1 MNLNL
6 KRCKNFY
13 FHIASARIHKTTREE
28 IVMGLKKFAAGL
40 ALTASMFASG
50 VAYAAD
56 LEVTHWW
63 TSGGEAAAVA
73 EFAKAVN
80 ASGDKWVDGAI
91 AGSGDVAR
99 PIIISRILGGNPMG
113 ATQLNPGKDA
123 DELIAAGLLEDITDV
138 ATAGDWAKILRPAS
152 QLESCTKDGKVYC
165 VPVNLHSAQWMWT
178 NRKVYE
184 DAGIAPPQN
193 WNEMVAAGPA
203 LQAKGIQPLSLA
215 QGWPVGLLVENVI
228 VAISGVDNFVKV
240 YKDRDLAIASG
251 PEFAKVFEALAT
263 ARQFAPA
270 DKMVPQW
277 NEAVALVIQ
286 GKAGANIMGDWAGGE
301 FAVANMV
308 AGKDYDCLPGLGV
321 TPVLNTGGDVFYF
334 PKNKDPAVTAAQK
347 KMAATLVTKE
357 VQVAFNLKK
366 GSLPMRADVDLSAA
380 NDCMKKG
387 LEILDKSTAVFPNNV
402 QMIDRDSLNQIN
414 DVVTAFMADPAMSAA
429 DAQAKFA
436 DIIKNAP
443 K

>member
-1 MNLNL
+1 
-6 KRCKNFY
+6 
-13 FHIASARIHKTTREE
+13 
-28 IVMGLKKFAAGL
+28 MGLKNFALGL
-40 ALTASMFASG
+40 ALSASLFAVG
-50 VAYAAD
+50 AAKATD

-73 EFAKAVN
+73 EFAKAVD

-123 DELIAAGLLEDITDV
+123 DELIKAGLLEDITDI

-152 QLESCTKDGKVYC
+152 QLASCTVDGKVYC

-184 DAGIAPPQN
+184 DAGLKPPQN
-193 WNEMVAAGPA
+193 WAEFVAAAPA
-203 LQAKGIQPLSLA
+203 LQAKGIQPLSMA
-215 QGWPVGLLVENVI
+215 QGWPVGLMVNDVLV
-228 VAISGVDNFVKV
+228 ALAGVENFVKV
-240 YKDRDLAIASG
+240 YKDRDLALAGG
-251 PEFAKVFEALAT
+251 PEFGKVFDALA
-263 ARQFAPA
+263 AVRQFVPA

-301 FAVANMV
+301 FAVAKMV

-334 PKNKDPAVTAAQK
+334 PKSKDPAVTAAQK
-347 KMAATLVTKE
+347 KMAQTLVTKE

-387 LEILDKSTAVFPNNV
+387 LEILDHSTAVFPNDI

-414 DVVTAFMADPAMSAA
+414 DLFTSFMATPAMTAA
-429 DAQAKFA
+429 DAQGKFVA
-436 DIIKNAP
+436 IIKSAA

>member
-1 MNLNL
+1 MKYKYL
-6 KRCKNFY
+6 
-13 FHIASARIHKTTREE
+13 
-28 IVMGLKKFAAGL
+28 VAGL
-40 ALTASMFASG
+40 LAATALTT
-50 VAYAAD
+50 AAHATD

-73 EFAKAVN
+73 EFAKAFDATGN
-80 ASGDKWVDGAI
+80 KWVDGAI
-91 AGSGDVAR
+91 AGSGDTAR

-123 DELIAAGLLEDITDV
+123 DELIAAGLMQDLTDL
-138 ATAGDWAKILRPAS
+138 ATKEEWAKILRPAS

-178 NRKVYE
+178 NRKVFE
-184 DAGIAPPQN
+184 DNGMTPPANFAELMAAAPK
-193 WNEMVAAGPA
+193 
-203 LQAKGIQPLSLA
+203 LQELGIQPLSLA
-215 QGWPVGLLVENVI
+215 QGWPVGLLVNDLL
-228 VAISGVDNFVKV
+228 VAIAGVDNFVKV
-240 YKDRDLAIASG
+240 YKDRDMAIATG
-251 PEFAKVFEALAT
+251 PEFAKVFEAVAA

-277 NEAVALVIQ
+277 NEAVGLVIQ
-286 GKAGANIMGDWAGGE
+286 GKAAANIMGDWAGGE
-301 FAVANMV
+301 FAVANLV

-334 PKNKDPAVTAAQK
+334 PKSADPAVTEAQMV
-347 KMAATLVTKE
+347 MASTLVTKE

-366 GSLPMRADVDLSAA
+366 GSLPMRSDVDLSAA

-387 LEILDKSTAVFPNNV
+387 LEILDGPNPVVFPNDS
-402 QMIDRDSLNQIN
+402 QMVDRDTINQIN
-414 DVVTAFMADPAMSAA
+414 DLFTEFFANTEMTAA

-436 DIIKNAP
+436 SIIENSP

>member
-1 MNLNL
+1 MKLL
-6 KRCKNFY
+6 KMAAVLAATVAMP
-13 FHIASARIHKTTREE
+13 HVASAT
-28 IVMGLKKFAAGL
+28 
-40 ALTASMFASG
+40 
-50 VAYAAD
+50 D

-73 EFAKAVN
+73 EFAKAFDATKDADGN
-80 ASGDKWVDGAI
+80 PNKWVDGAI

-99 PIIISRILGGNPMG
+99 PIIISRIMGGNPMG

-123 DELIAAGLLEDITDV
+123 DDLIAAGLMTDITDLAV
-138 ATAGDWAKILRPAS
+138 KEDWAHILRPAS
-152 QLESCTKDGKVYC
+152 QLASCTVDGRVYC

-178 NRKVYE
+178 NRKVFTDLGLE
-184 DAGIAPPQN
+184 PPKDINELLADAPK
-193 WNEMVAAGPA
+193 
-203 LQAKGIQPLSLA
+203 LQAAGIQPLSMA
-215 QGWPVGLLVENVI
+215 QGWPVGLMVNDVLV
-228 VAISGVDNFVKV
+228 AQAGVENFVKV
-240 YKDRDLAIASG
+240 YKDRDLSIAGG
-251 PEFAKVFEALAT
+251 PEFGKIFETLASI
-263 ARQFAPA
+263 RQYTPA

-277 NEAVALVIQ
+277 NEAVGLVIQ
-286 GKAGANIMGDWAGGE
+286 GKAAANIMGDWAGGE
-301 FAVANMV
+301 FQVAKMV

-334 PKNKDPAVTAAQK
+334 PKNPDPKIQAAQLQL
-347 KMAATLVTKE
+347 ASLLVSKE

-387 LEILDKSTAVFPNNV
+387 LEILDHPANPDVVFPNDI

-414 DVVTAFMADPAMSAA
+414 DLFTEFMANPDMSAA
-429 DAQAKFA
+429 DAQAKFVE
-436 DIIKNAP
+436 IIKNAP

>member
-1 MNLNL
+1 
-6 KRCKNFY
+6 
-13 FHIASARIHKTTREE
+13 
-28 IVMGLKKFAAGL
+28 MGLKKFAAGL
-40 ALTASMFASG
+40 ALSASMLCAG
-50 VAYAAD
+50 AAYAAD
-56 LEVTHWW
+56 IEVTHWW

-73 EFAKAVN
+73 EFAKAVD

-123 DELIAAGLLEDITDV
+123 DDLIAAGLLEDITDV
-138 ATAGDWAKILRPAS
+138 ATAGDWANILRPKS

-228 VAISGVDNFVKV
+228 VAIAGVDNFVKV
-240 YKDRDLAIASG
+240 YKDRDLAIAGG
-251 PEFAKVFEALAT
+251 PEFAKVFEALAA

-301 FAVANMV
+301 FAVAKMV

-321 TPVLNTGGDVFYF
+321 TPVLGTGGDVFYF

-366 GSLPMRADVDLSAA
+366 GSLPMRADVDLAAA

-387 LEILDKSTAVFPNNV
+387 LEILDHSTAVFPNNS

-414 DVVTAFMADPAMSAA
+414 DVATSFMADPKMTAA
-429 DAQAKFA
+429 DAQAKFVE
-436 DIIKNAP
+436 IIKNAP

>member
-1 MNLNL
+1 
-6 KRCKNFY
+6 
-13 FHIASARIHKTTREE
+13 
-28 IVMGLKKFAAGL
+28 MGIKKFALGL
-40 ALTASMFASG
+40 ALSASLFAVG
-50 VAYAAD
+50 AAKATD

-123 DELIAAGLLEDITDV
+123 DELIKAGLLEDITDV
-138 ATAGDWAKILRPAS
+138 AKAGDWEHILRPAS
-152 QLESCTKDGKVYC
+152 QLASCTVDGKVYC

-184 DAGIAPPQN
+184 GAGLKPPQN
-193 WNEMVAAGPA
+193 WAEFVATAPA
-203 LQAKGIQPLSLA
+203 LQAKGIQPLSMA
-215 QGWPVGLLVENVI
+215 QGWPVGLMVNDVLV
-228 VAISGVDNFVKV
+228 ALAGVDNFVKV
-240 YKDRDLAIASG
+240 YKDRDLALAGG
-251 PEFAKVFEALAT
+251 PEFGKVFDALA
-263 ARQFAPA
+263 AVRQFVPA

-277 NEAVALVIQ
+277 NEAVGLVIQ

-301 FAVANMV
+301 FAVAKMV

-387 LEILDKSTAVFPNNV
+387 LAILDHSKAVFPNDV

-414 DVVTAFMADPAMSAA
+414 DLFTAFMADPAMKAA
-429 DAQAKFA
+429 DAQAKFVN
-436 DIIKNAP
+436 IIKTAA